1 MPAEIFLYHSSRNHD
16 GRSLMENYNVYQDIA
31 NRTGGDIYIGVVGPV
46 RTGKSTFIKRFMETL
61 VLPVAAES
69 KRAEMTDE
77 LPQAGSGRTVMT
89 TEPKFVPAKAVKINV
104 AEGVE
109 ASVRLVDCVG
119 YAVEGASGFEEEGA
133 PRLVK
138 TPWQDNPMPFEKA
151 AEMGTEKVIRDHS
164 TIGVL
169 VTTDG
174 SIADIDRSGYIAAEE
189 RAVAE
194 LKALGKPFVIVLNC
208 REPKSSET
216 LKTSL
221 EEKYEA
227 PVVALSAENMGE
239 AEIIEVLKT
248 ALFEFPV
255 SRIDVQIPKWVQS
268 FPESHEIVSS
278 VLGALKKTAAN
289 IVKMRD
295 CFVLERLFDEN
306 ADFENPIGLRMDLG
320 KGNAEITIEA
330 KPDLFYRTLSK
341 ESGEAIESDL
351 ELMQYVRL
359 LSQTKKEYAKVKD
372 ALKEA
377 EKNGYGIVNPT
388 EEDYE
393 LEKPRLIKKGGAY
406 GAQFRANASSYHILK
421 VNVTGAVNTVIGTKE
436 QGEEFIAKT
445 REAYE
450 AETGDVWEM
459 NIFGKSL
466 RTLVQGE
473 LSGKTGAMPIELR
486 RKMRRTI
493 TKIVNDGKNNVICF
507 LF

>member
-1 MPAEIFLYHSSRNHD
+1 
-16 GRSLMENYNVYQDIA
+16 MENYNVYQDIA

-46 RTGKSTFIKRFMETL
+46 RTGKSTFIKLFMETL
-61 VLPVAAES
+61 VIPVAKES
-69 KRAEMTDE
+69 ERKEMTDE

-89 TEPKFVPAKAVKINV
+89 TEPKFVPAKAVKIGV

-109 ASVRLVDCVG
+109 ACVRLVDCVG

-138 TPWQDNPMPFEKA
+138 TPWQDAPMPFEKA
-151 AEMGTEKVIRDHS
+151 AELGTEKVIRDHS

-174 SIADIDRSGYIAAEE
+174 SVAEIERSGYVSAEE

-208 REPKSSET
+208 RNPQGSET

-221 EEKYEA
+221 EEKYET
-227 PVVALSAENMGE
+227 PVVALNVENMGE
-239 AEIIEVLKT
+239 AEIMEVLKT

-255 SRIDVQIPKWVQS
+255 SCIDVHMPKWAQS
-268 FPESHEIVSS
+268 FPESHEVVSS
-278 VLGALKKTAAN
+278 VLAALKKVAPN

-295 CFVLERLFDEN
+295 CFALEKVFEEN
-306 ADFENPIGLRMDLG
+306 ADFENPIGIRMDLG

-341 ESGEAIESDL
+341 ESGEEIVSDL
-351 ELMQYVRL
+351 QLMQYVRS
-359 LSQTKKEYAKVKD
+359 LSQTKKDYDKIKD
-372 ALKEA
+372 AFKEA
-377 EKNGYGIVNPT
+377 EKNGYGIVCPT
-388 EEDYE
+388 QEDYE

-406 GAQFRANASSYHILK
+406 GAQFRANASSYHVLK

-436 QGEEFIAKT
+436 QGEEFIAETK
-445 REAYE
+445 EAYE
-450 AETGDVWEM
+450 AEKGDVWET

-466 RTLVQGE
+466 RTLVESE
-473 LSGKTGAMPIELR
+473 LSGKSNAMPTELR